1 MYAHEYVSKHFKN
14 KTNFKDLVVFSD
26 VQQNKIKETT
36 VPSSSIYV
44 EIEKG
49 VKSPDKWL
57 LHFNSRLSG
66 EYGDFFLE
74 KNPPYGEISKL
85 QYEENDDN
93 FAFIQENIA
102 DFQNGTLPYYKI
114 NEKFYIQLD
123 NSIDL
128 EEVIVNA
135 NPSPLPR
142 DVKSIEYDAFATVF
156 ISEDG
161 AQLLQ
166 AYEAVKKVGAH
177 EVVIFIERSSG
188 SNLFGTVFR
197 IKKGKNVKTLLETNR
212 IRIAEIARAYG
223 VNIIANKLSKMI
235 EQELKKTEESNFYLV
250 LAAGGS
256 VVRWTADVT
265 FSNSSKFL
273 KSTGEE
279 IGKLKLGDNY
289 WKTEIEGKENP
300 KYDPLLPKLKIDES
314 FSSEKIANSIYK
326 TYVTPLE
333 GVVTSFAERFNKHWL
348 FKELMPFKVDYI
360 TRLLQYIPSV
370 VKDFLD
376 GVKEHLQNNYDFIN
390 GLLVGLINSIIDF
403 FKSFF
408 DILAILIDV
417 LNGVVQAGKF
427 FEKPGH
433 YLRLLAEGFENLL
446 DLVASVFTVENLKAL
461 GQFLI
466 SMPIAT
472 AKLLLGLFAKASNAK
487 ITIDPGAIGYYLGF
501 LVGFIASEVVMFF
514 ATGGTGTI
522 AKGVKAVFKS
532 YKELLKM
539 AGRTVAKTATIT
551 VNTFLTIIQKL
562 KEFIKNLPKHLNT
575 LKGWI
580 DEFVAG
586 LQAKVLVLDNVAFS
600 VVDPITALGKLFV
613 DVVRRRAWKKLSS
626 LGVNMIK
633 NEKGLYSFSYKGK
646 KIGDDLSSDE
656 VYSFLKELLED
667 TNKYSKESILKYLN
681 ELVEVAKKSKL
692 SGYKLKPMLRKYL
705 GEDVGIHPY
714 TGNVAEFTSVKYLS
728 KKQKNLLEIQIKDG
742 LVFNSSG
749 KLFDSADSANK
760 FNNGRAIFVMDE
772 NGKIFA
778 STDYWVGE
786 FHHSSF
792 LGGEAVVM
800 AGEIEVIN
808 GFLVG
813 VSNSTGHYRTKE
825 RHMIQFLNSLKEKG
839 INIDLL
845 YKEIF
850 K

>member
-1 MYAHEYVSKHFKN
+1 MHAHEYGSKHFKH

-36 VPSSSIYV
+36 VPSPSMYV

-49 VKSPDKWL
+49 VKSPGVWF
-57 LHFNSRLSG
+57 LHINSTLSG
-66 EYGDFFLE
+66 EYGDFFLQE
-74 KNPPYGEISKL
+74 NPTPLGEVMGSFDYGISP
-85 QYEENDDN
+85 ENT
-93 FAFIQENIA
+93 AFIESFY
-102 DFQNGTLPYYKI
+102 DFTLGSFSYYKI
-114 NEKFYIQLD
+114 NKKYYIKIWGDIVKSDAFFDIQ
-123 NSIDL
+123 NSSKSKSK
-128 EEVIVNA
+128 EEI
-135 NPSPLPR
+135 
-142 DVKSIEYDAFATVF
+142 SIEYNAFATVF

-166 AYEAVKKVGAH
+166 AYEAVKKVAAH

-197 IKKGKNVKTLLETNR
+197 IKKGKNVNTLLETNR

-223 VNIIANKLSKMI
+223 VDIIANKLSKMI
-235 EQELKKTEESNFYLV
+235 EQELNKTKESNFYLV
-250 LAAGGS
+250 LATGGRM
-256 VVRWTADVT
+256 VRWGADVT

-289 WKTEIEGKENP
+289 WKTEIEGKENS
-300 KYDPLLPKLKIDES
+300 KYNPLLPKLKINES

-360 TRLLQYIPSV
+360 TKLLQYIPSV
-370 VKDFLD
+370 VKEFLD

-466 SMPIAT
+466 SMPIVT
-472 AKLLLGLFAKASNAK
+472 AKLLLGLFTKASNAK

-539 AGRTVAKTATIT
+539 ATRTLVKTAKIT

-580 DEFVAG
+580 DEFVDK
-586 LQAKVLVLDNVAFS
+586 LVKVTRAFS
-600 VVDPITALGKLFV
+600 DDAYVLFEKLGVTVKKVPQQPVLASGVPIPIGDNLYALVKDGKEIFRGTKKEVDELV
-613 DVVRRRAWKKLSS
+613 KKLDELSD
-626 LGVNMIK
+626 LDA
-633 NEKGLYSFSYKGK
+633 K
-646 KIGDDLSSDE
+646 KYLDE
-656 VYSFLKELLED
+656 VSGLKNLRKVALE
-667 TNKYSKESILKYLN
+667 KYLN
-681 ELVEVAKKSKL
+681 KFDINLFNHISGDVAIETIKIVFRDVSYVGTAGQGGHWVNKFLEITKVTHPSGVVKLADLLNDIPFKAKIKIKSLRGRKFPKRAESTMFPKNWNEQRIKEEIAYVYENTFVKSLGKKVRLITDKFDKFEGVTTAGFSVRIEVDGL
-692 SGYKLKPMLRKYL
+692 
-705 GEDVGIHPY
+705 
-714 TGNVAEFTSVKYLS
+714 GNVMNAYPL
-728 KKQKNLLEIQIKDG
+728 I
-742 LVFNSSG
+742 
-749 KLFDSADSANK
+749 
-760 FNNGRAIFVMDE
+760 
-772 NGKIFA
+772 
-778 STDYWVGE
+778 
-786 FHHSSF
+786 
-792 LGGEAVVM
+792 
-800 AGEIEVIN
+800 
-808 GFLVG
+808 
-813 VSNSTGHYRTKE
+813 
-825 RHMIQFLNSLKEKG
+825 
-839 INIDLL
+839 
-845 YKEIF
+845 
-850 K
+850 